1 MIAVALLLL
10 ISTVNAL
17 PEGAPTTVCETLL
30 PNHRDTPPQSG
41 KPPYEITPIPQ
52 DDHVLV
58 TVKSNLDFPIGG
70 IMLHARMPDGR
81 IGGVFEPIGND
92 VHTITCD
99 NPHDTIT
106 HNSPSAK
113 ASVAVKW
120 RPPTGYEG
128 PIIFNSTVAQN
139 FPTFWVGVKSEPIQI
154 LAGGNIPNIIKTSTI
169 RTSTSPDYNPQE
181 ETTRHIQF
189 DAFYSGCDDT
199 KKCFGA
205 PDGCVATQNCKVA
218 AAITVVSDRY
228 QIELKSASAKWA
240 GLGLSTDA
248 TMGDDS
254 VLECVN
260 EGNGVKAYLS
270 WTTPRPNLG
279 VFRVANNQEGIKL
292 VNHSLIDDTL
302 YCKVLR
308 DAKTRVNNVDFDL
321 INNKYYLLVAAGK
334 RTKDQSVGFH
344 DIDYLPSS
352 SSSYLSDTGKV
363 VGASKLLVRL
373 HGAFMLAAWIGT
385 ASVGTLLARYYR
397 KTWVGKTI
405 CGKDL
410 WFAWHR
416 FFMICT
422 WALTT
427 VAFILIFVFLKGWSG
442 ETSNPHAILGC
453 VVTALCFLQPIGAFF
468 RPHPGTP
475 KRPIFNWLHWF
486 GGNAAHILAIVT
498 IFFAVKLNKA
508 DLPEWFDYILAAFVA
523 FHVVMHLVLSIL
535 GCASENSSNQR
546 ISSFPMKDLGGSG
559 KISDHMVN
567 VDAPYSSTRK
577 LLLSIYVLVCGGFVI
592 ALIAV
597 VVLAPKE
604 S

>member
-1 MIAVALLLL
+1 MIVVALLLL

-17 PEGAPTTVCETLL
+17 PKGAPTSVCEHL
-30 PNHRDTPPQSG
+30 TPKHKGIPAQSG
-41 KPPYEITPIPQ
+41 NAPYEISAIPQ

-58 TVKSNLDFPIGG
+58 TIKSNLDYPIGG
-70 IMLHARMPDGR
+70 LVLQARMPSGK
-81 IGGVFEPIGND
+81 IGGRFQAIEHN

-99 NPHDTIT
+99 NPDDTIT
-106 HNSPSAK
+106 HDDPSPK
-113 ASVAVKW
+113 PLIAVKW
-120 RPPTGYEG
+120 TPPQGYEG
-128 PIIFNSTVAQN
+128 PVIFNSTIAQN
-139 FPTFWVGVKSEPIQI
+139 FQTFWIGVRSEPLQI
-154 LAGGNIPNIIKTSTI
+154 FSGGNRPSTFKTSTI
-169 RTSTSPDYNPQE
+169 RTSTSPHYNPQE
-181 ETTRHIQF
+181 DTTRHVQF
-189 DAFYSGCDDT
+189 DAFYDGCDET

-205 PDGCVATQNCKVA
+205 PDGCVSAQNCMVA
-218 AAITVVSDRY
+218 TAITVVGDQY

-240 GLGLSTDA
+240 GLGLSSDNM
-248 TMGDDS
+248 MGDDS
-254 VLECVN
+254 VVECVN
-260 EGNGVKAYLS
+260 DGNGIRAYLS
-270 WTTPRPNLG
+270 WTTPKPNLG
-279 VFRVANNQEGIKL
+279 AFRVPNNQEGIRL
-292 VNHSLIDDTL
+292 VNHSVIDDTL

-308 DAKTRVNNVDFDL
+308 NAKTRVNNVDFDL
-321 INNKYYLLVAAGK
+321 INTQYFLLVAAG
-334 RTKDQSVGFH
+334 RRIQENSVAFH
-344 DIDYLPSS
+344 DIDYLASASS
-352 SSSYLSDTGKV
+352 GYLADTGRV

-385 ASVGTLLARYYR
+385 ASIGTLLARYYR

-453 VVTALCFLQPIGAFF
+453 VVTGLCFLQPIGAFF

-508 DLPEWFDYILAAFVA
+508 DLPDWFDYILAAFVA

-546 ISSFPMKDLGGSG
+546 ISSFPMKDMGGSG

-567 VDAPYSSTRK
+567 VDAPYSWTRK
-577 LLLSIYVLVCGGFVI
+577 LLLSLYVLVCGGFVI

-597 VVLAPKE
+597 VAIAPKAN
-604 S
+604 

>member
-17 PEGAPTTVCETLL
+17 PEGAPTKACETLI
-30 PNHRDTPPQSG
+30 PNHRGIPPQTG
-41 KPPYEITPIPQ
+41 KAPYEITPIPQ
-52 DDHVLV
+52 EDHVLV

-70 IMLHARMPDGR
+70 IILHARMPDGR
-81 IGGVFEPIGND
+81 IGGVFEPIEDD

-106 HNSPSAK
+106 HNDPSPK
-113 ASVAVKW
+113 PSVAVKW
-120 RPPTGYEG
+120 RPPSGYEG
-128 PIIFNSTVAQN
+128 PIIFNSTVCQN
-139 FPTFWVGVKSEPIQI
+139 FATCWVGIKSEPIQI
-154 LAGGNIPNIIKTSTI
+154 LAGGNIPNTIKTSTI
-169 RTSTSPDYNPQE
+169 RTSTSPHYTPQE

-189 DAFYSGCDDT
+189 DSFYDGCDDT

-205 PDGCVATQNCKVA
+205 PDGCVATQNCKVV

-228 QIELKSASAKWA
+228 QIELKSQSAKWA

-254 VLECVN
+254 VVECVN

-270 WTTPRPNLG
+270 WTIPRPNLG
-279 VFRVANNQEGIKL
+279 VFRVANQEGIKL

-321 INNKYYLLVAAGK
+321 INNKYHLLVAAGK
-334 RTKDQSVGFH
+334 RIKDKSVGFH
-344 DIDYLPSS
+344 DIDYLPSATS
-352 SSSYLSDTGKV
+352 GYLSDTGKV

-475 KRPIFNWLHWF
+475 KRAIFNWLHWL

-546 ISSFPMKDLGGSG
+546 ISSFPMKDMGGSG

-567 VDAPYSSTRK
+567 VDAPYSWTRK

-592 ALIAV
+592 ALIVV
-597 VVLAPKE
+597 VVLAPKA